1 MYFFQA
7 TSTRKWIPA
16 ALTAGKNATQ
26 EFLFATE
33 VSEKSPQ
40 WPLLASG
47 RDQNEEYLVSQKNA
61 HSKTYCSPPLLLCA
75 CIACARARNP
85 DRDAPAQP
93 ANVPPLPPQL
103 PARRQKV
110 DISRHTHWI
119 ARKDKRDDMRL
130 DETVSV

>member
-7 TSTRKWIPA
+7 TTTRKWFPA

-75 CIACARARNP
+75 LRARARAIQTATRP
-85 DRDAPAQP
+85 RSQRTS
-93 ANVPPLPPQL
+93 LPSLLSCLRGVKKLTSP
-103 PARRQKV
+103 V
-110 DISRHTHWI
+110 THI
-119 ARKDKRDDMRL
+119 G
-130 DETVSV
+130 